1 MIKKQATRIVPLCLY
16 QKSETDKSRNGR
28 WNRCLV
34 DWSVSNVKNV
44 LGNSITVTLFGESH
58 GEQIGAVIDGIAPGI
73 EVDIDFMRKQLELRK
88 PHGKISTQRIETDE
102 PHVVSGVF
110 EGKTTGTPICILFEN
125 NNTKSKDYSKTKDF
139 MRPGHADYTAMEK
152 YHGFA
157 DYRGGG
163 HFSGRITTPIVAA
176 GAIIIAALKKKGIQI
191 GTHIKQC
198 GNIQDV
204 PFANYAEEIG
214 KVNDLTFPVLDEG
227 VAEQMRAYMEAAA
240 NEGDSVGGILETVVT
255 GIPAGVGE
263 PWFDTMESML
273 AHGIFGIPAVKGIE
287 FGKGFAFA
295 EMKGSE
301 ANDPFEMQDGKIV
314 TKTNH
319 NGGING
325 GITNGMPVLFSTV
338 IKPTPSIYKEQQTVN
353 MATKENV
360 SIQIQGRHDPAIIH
374 RARVVVDSVTAIVL
388 ADMLALR
395 YGTDWLYEEA

>member
-1 MIKKQATRIVPLCLY
+1 M
-16 QKSETDKSRNGR
+16 
-28 WNRCLV
+28 
-34 DWSVSNVKNV
+34 KNV

-58 GEQIGAVIDGIAPGI
+58 GEQIGVVIDGIAPGI
-73 EVDIDFMRKQLELRK
+73 TVDLDFMRKQLDLRK
-88 PHGKISTQRIETDE
+88 PHGRISTQRVEADE
-102 PHVVSGVF
+102 PNIVSGVF

-125 NNTKSKDYSKTKDF
+125 NNTKSKDYSKTKDL
-139 MRPGHADYTAMEK
+139 MRPGHADYTALEK

-176 GAIIIAALKKKGIQI
+176 GAIIIDALKRKGIHI

-198 GNIQDV
+198 GMIRDI
-204 PFANYAEEIG
+204 PFANYREESA
-214 KVNDLTFPVLDEG
+214 KVNDLTFPVLDEK
-227 VAEQMRAYMEAAA
+227 AAKEMYAYMEAAA
-240 NEGDSVGGILETVVT
+240 NEGDSVGGILETAVT

-263 PWFDTMESML
+263 PWFDSMESML
-273 AHGIFGIPAVKGIE
+273 AHGIFSIPAVKGVE

-301 ANDPFEMQDGKIV
+301 ANDSFRMKEGKVV
-314 TKTNH
+314 TRTNH

-325 GITNGMPVLFSTV
+325 GITNGMPILFHTV
-338 IKPTPSIYKEQQTVN
+338 IKPTPSIYKEQDTVT
-353 MATKENV
+353 MDTGENV
-360 SIQIQGRHDPAIIH
+360 SFQIQGRHDPAIIH

-395 YGTDWLYEEA
+395 YGTDWLYGEA